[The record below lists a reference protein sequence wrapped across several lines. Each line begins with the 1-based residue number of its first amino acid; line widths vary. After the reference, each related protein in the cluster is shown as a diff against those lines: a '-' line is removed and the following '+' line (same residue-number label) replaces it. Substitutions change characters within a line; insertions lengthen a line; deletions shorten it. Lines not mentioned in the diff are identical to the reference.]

1 MMMFGSLYISTS
13 TNGFPFN
20 KDRSI
25 EKNNKPLNV
34 IKQKSNIRNGSL
46 LSIHTCIAVAAI
58 VVLGW
63 ILNDGL
69 ERKVN
74 GSSPRLADSDLLG

>member
-1 MMMFGSLYISTS
+1 MPSMMMLLS
-13 TNGFPFN
+13 NGFPFN

-34 IKQKSNIRNGSL
+34 IKAKKQYQKWLFIVDT
-46 LSIHTCIAVAAI
+46 HMCIAVL
-58 VVLGW
+58 LGW

>member
-46 LSIHTCIAVAAI
+46 LSIHTGIAGAAI
-58 VVLGW
+58 VVQGW
-63 ILNDGL
+63 N
-69 ERKVN
+69 
-74 GSSPRLADSDLLG
+74 